1 MKLIIFLPTKYFP
14 AKTLPHKI
22 HLPSSTLTPVNR
34 SGAVMNQQRFDE
46 STLIR
51 IFAIY
56 ELYRL
61 KEHGLTRGA
70 LNDYHS
76 RYKLVFLAHSQP
88 EYRKL
93 GPFVADIHRWQNLD
107 DYYNQYRQRVIVL
120 LSHPANRRDH
130 TNVLMHVQGYFRPHI
145 DSTERQQLAALIDS
159 YRRGEQQLLA
169 PLMRIKHYMAFYP
182 DAWLSGQRYFE
193 LWPRVINLRHSGVL

>member
-1 MKLIIFLPTKYFP
+1 
-14 AKTLPHKI
+14 
-22 HLPSSTLTPVNR
+22 
-34 SGAVMNQQRFDE
+34 MNQQRFDE

-70 LNDYHS
+70 LLDYHS

-93 GPFVADIHRWQNLD
+93 GPFVADIHQWQNLD
-107 DYYNQYRQRVIVL
+107 DFYSQYRQRVIVL
-120 LSHPANRRDH
+120 LSHPANP
-130 TNVLMHVQGYFRPHI
+130 NVVNPQ
-145 DSTERQQLAALIDS
+145 
-159 YRRGEQQLLA
+159 
-169 PLMRIKHYMAFYP
+169 
-182 DAWLSGQRYFE
+182 
-193 LWPRVINLRHSGVL
+193 

>member
-1 MKLIIFLPTKYFP
+1 
-14 AKTLPHKI
+14 
-22 HLPSSTLTPVNR
+22 
-34 SGAVMNQQRFDE
+34 MNQQLFDD

-51 IFAIY
+51 IFALH
-56 ELYRL
+56 ELHNL
-61 KEHGLTRGA
+61 KDRGLTRGA
-70 LNDYHS
+70 LLDYHS

-93 GPFVADIHRWQNLD
+93 GPFVADIHRWQSLD

-145 DSTERQQLAALIDS
+145 DSTEPAAGGAYRQLSPWRATASCAA
-159 YRRGEQQLLA
+159 
-169 PLMRIKHYMAFYP
+169 
-182 DAWLSGQRYFE
+182 DAYQTLYGALS
-193 LWPRVINLRHSGVL
+193 

>member
-1 MKLIIFLPTKYFP
+1 
-14 AKTLPHKI
+14 
-22 HLPSSTLTPVNR
+22 
-34 SGAVMNQQRFDE
+34 MNQQRFDD

-51 IFAIY
+51 IFALH
-56 ELYRL
+56 ELHRL

-70 LNDYHS
+70 LLDYHS

-93 GPFVADIHRWQNLD
+93 GPFVADIHQWQNLD
-107 DYYNQYRQRVIVL
+107 DFYNQYYQRVIVL
-120 LSHPANRRDH
+120 LSSRQPARSHQRFDARS
-130 TNVLMHVQGYFRPHI
+130 GYFRPHI

-159 YRRGEQQLLA
+159 YRRGEQPLLA
-169 PLMRIKHYMAFYP
+169 PLMRIKHYMALYP

-193 LWPRVINLRHSGVL
+193 LCRV

>member
-1 MKLIIFLPTKYFP
+1 
-14 AKTLPHKI
+14 
-22 HLPSSTLTPVNR
+22 
-34 SGAVMNQQRFDE
+34 MNQQLFDD

-51 IFAIY
+51 IFALH
-56 ELYRL
+56 ELHNL
-61 KEHGLTRGA
+61 KDRGLTRGA
-70 LNDYHS
+70 LLDYHS

-93 GPFVADIHRWQNLD
+93 GPFVADIHRWQSLD

-145 DSTERQQLAALIDS
+145 DSTERQQAGGAYRQLSPWRATASCAA
-159 YRRGEQQLLA
+159 
-169 PLMRIKHYMAFYP
+169 
-182 DAWLSGQRYFE
+182 DAYQTLYGALS
-193 LWPRVINLRHSGVL
+193 

>member
-1 MKLIIFLPTKYFP
+1 
-14 AKTLPHKI
+14 
-22 HLPSSTLTPVNR
+22 
-34 SGAVMNQQRFDE
+34 MNQQRFDD

-51 IFAIY
+51 IFALH
-56 ELYRL
+56 ELHRL

-70 LNDYHS
+70 LLDYHS

-93 GPFVADIHRWQNLD
+93 GPFVADIHQ
-107 DYYNQYRQRVIVL
+107 
-120 LSHPANRRDH
+120 S
-130 TNVLMHVQGYFRPHI
+130 HI

-159 YRRGEQQLLA
+159 YRRGEQPLLA
-169 PLMRIKHYMAFYP
+169 PLMRIKHYMALYP

>member
-1 MKLIIFLPTKYFP
+1 MNFFTDLIYSFRFSILP
-14 AKTLPHKI
+14 
-22 HLPSSTLTPVNR
+22 STLTPVNR

-51 IFAIY
+51 IFALH
-56 ELYRL
+56 ELHRL

-70 LNDYHS
+70 LLDYHS

-93 GPFVADIHRWQNLD
+93 GPFVADIHQWQNLD

-130 TNVLMHVQGYFRPHI
+130 TNVLMHVQGIFARILIPQNASSWRRL
-145 DSTERQQLAALIDS
+145 STVIAVASNRFL
-159 YRRGEQQLLA
+159 RR
-169 PLMRIKHYMAFYP
+169 
-182 DAWLSGQRYFE
+182 
-193 LWPRVINLRHSGVL
+193 